1 MKAKLQGRTATIAA
15 TAVVVVGGALVVCR
29 MTTGCPLA
37 SWAENRSAAQ
47 HGDAAAVAETS
58 IPSPGNPN
66 RTGDRAMSR
75 VDSNPRTAGRVEH
88 AGDGDFAAK
97 VLQSDV
103 PVLVDFYADW
113 CGPCQRLAPTLEQLA
128 RETPDARIVKV
139 DVDRSPELAMQYG
152 VSSIPSL
159 AVFKDGQVTAQ
170 HVGLASKEQLKAL
183 LLR

>member
-1 MKAKLQGRTATIAA
+1 MKTRLQGRTATVAA
-15 TAVVVVGGALVVCR
+15 TAAVVVGGALLVCR

-37 SWAENRSAAQ
+37 SWAEDRSGNAEV
-47 HGDAAAVAETS
+47 VAETS

-75 VDSNPRTAGRVEH
+75 VESNPRTAGRVEH
-88 AGDGDFAAK
+88 AHDGDFAAK

-113 CGPCQRLAPTLEQLA
+113 CGPCQRLAPTLEDLA
-128 RETPDARIVKV
+128 RENPSAKVVKV
-139 DVDRSPELAMQYG
+139 DVDRSPQLAMQYG
-152 VSSIPSL
+152 VSSIPAL
-159 AVFKDGQVTAQ
+159 AVFKDGQITAQ

-183 LLR
+183 LRR